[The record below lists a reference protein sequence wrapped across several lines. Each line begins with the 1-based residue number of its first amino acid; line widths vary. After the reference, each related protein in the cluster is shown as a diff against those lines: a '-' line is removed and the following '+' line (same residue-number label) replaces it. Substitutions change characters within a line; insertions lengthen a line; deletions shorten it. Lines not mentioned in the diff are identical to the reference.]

1 MQPLPDMVKVSKNL
15 RLDRLQ
21 TLGETSTVFL
31 HKEHGIERSPSD
43 IIMYL

>member
-1 MQPLPDMVKVSKNL
+1 MQPIPDKVKVSNNL

-21 TLGETSTVFL
+21 TLGETSTVIL